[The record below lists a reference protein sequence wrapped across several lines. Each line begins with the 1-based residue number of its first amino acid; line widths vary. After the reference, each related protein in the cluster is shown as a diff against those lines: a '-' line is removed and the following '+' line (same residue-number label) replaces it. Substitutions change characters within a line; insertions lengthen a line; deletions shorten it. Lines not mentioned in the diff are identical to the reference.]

1 MRKIIDLTAKLTPD
15 ELRHFS
21 DILHIEKCRDQRLA
35 VAQALLS
42 HHGLHLMLATLSG
55 DEYRLLSAT
64 YAEAKGIS
72 FGELHTKLRMD
83 VSAIET
89 ISARLS
95 KKMLVY
101 VLKNRQR
108 IHNKNDRVYPI
119 AEIREFFNPAGASN
133 IVRAYREIMASLTV
147 KGRTAEHSRNAP
159 KIAEKH
165 APLISYL
172 TEAGGIASLGDIER
186 VFGGKAPAE
195 IMAVL
200 HAEHLCSVFQDERP
214 PAFTA
219 LMLGKNLLLQGLEQ
233 ERSRA
238 AAHYSARNGYHFLLN
253 IISIFDVIST
263 SGLFMTKQRVFR
275 KVDLARITG
284 GLNRILDLDGTEID
298 PVQTCGLCLHVM
310 HLMSLVKLKGD
321 SVIATLKPLKQD
333 LDKPRKMLLKLFLRL
348 QETTSDNPIFTTDMR
363 LPSYRFLSFLIETL
377 ERNDACSLEY
387 LRGIVTIKMFSDYE
401 GEQISGMLEQRDA
414 LAASF
419 RDAVRFLFITGV
431 IAVREGL
438 LTLSE
443 IGKGVAAHMLKPIDQ
458 AEEPPASIQ
467 RCVYINP
474 DFSLMIPKDE
484 IPPEALYHLLTHTE
498 LLRDDVIVNA
508 KISKNSIM
516 KAYKRGMALEP
527 FLSALKQYA
536 KNELPQNLTFMLN
549 EWTEQTIQIRITSA
563 VLLYASQPLFLEEL
577 SFGKLK
583 HAVVERISPHHAVI
597 QKEYLD
603 DIIKAAQ
610 DRDAVINLFDEP
622 E

>member
-1 MRKIIDLTAKLTPD
+1 MRKIIDLTAKLSHD
-15 ELRHFS
+15 ELQHFC
-21 DILHIEKCRDQRLA
+21 DILHIEKCRDTRRA

-42 HHGLHLMLATLSG
+42 YHGLHLMLATLSG

-72 FGELHTKLRMD
+72 FGELHSKLRID
-83 VSAIET
+83 LAAIET

-119 AEIREFFNPAGASN
+119 AELREYFNPAGASS
-133 IVRAYREIMASLTV
+133 IVRTYREIMASLTM
-147 KGRTAEHSRNAP
+147 KGRGADNTRNAP
-159 KIAEKH
+159 KSSERN
-165 APLISYL
+165 APLISRL
-172 TEAGGIASLGDIER
+172 TQAGGIASLGEIER
-186 VFGGKAPAE
+186 AFEGKTPDE
-195 IMAVL
+195 IIGHL
-200 HAEHLCSVFQDERP
+200 HAEHLCSVFQDEKP

-219 LMLGKNLLLQGLEQ
+219 LMLGKSILLQGLEQ
-233 ERSRA
+233 ERLRA
-238 AAHYSARNGYHFLLN
+238 PSHYSARNGYHFLHN
-253 IISIFDVIST
+253 IITIFDVIST

-284 GLNRILDLDGTEID
+284 GLNRILDLDGAELD
-298 PVQTCGLCLHVM
+298 PAQTCGLCLHVM

-321 SVIATLKPLKQD
+321 SVIATLKPLSQD
-333 LDKPRKMLLKLFLRL
+333 LDKPRKMLLKIFLRL
-348 QETTSDNPIFTTDMR
+348 QETAADNPLFASDMR
-363 LPSYRFLSFLIETL
+363 LPSYRFLSFLIEML
-377 ERNDACSLEY
+377 EKNDACSFEY
-387 LRGIVTIKMFSDYE
+387 LKAIVTIKMFSDYE
-401 GEQISGMLEQRDA
+401 GEHISGMLEKRDA

-438 LTLSE
+438 LTLSD
-443 IGKGVAAHMLKPIDQ
+443 IGRGVAAHMLRPIDH
-458 AEEPPASIQ
+458 AEEPPAAMQ

-498 LLRDDVIVNA
+498 LQQDDVIVNA

-527 FLSALKQYA
+527 FLAVLKQYA
-536 KNELPQNLTFMLN
+536 RNDLPQNLTFMLN

-583 HAVVERISPHHAVI
+583 HAVVERISPHYAVI
-597 QKEYLD
+597 QREYLD